1 MSSNTTYYQYREVKV
16 KIAHRLQM
24 LDGWTVYG
32 YYADNSDPMTD
43 YYDPAF
49 WGGIATKNGYTL
61 VVDHSSPAQEY
72 RRTYTVKTNGTQ
84 SAEIAAKIAKLEK
97 MTQDRGA
104 SAAEEATAKAAI
116 EKLKEKATEGTE
128 IREDYT
134 PGHLANPPRCNW
146 HIEKNGIII
155 DKGTGLL
162 KFSRVADISGSG
174 YTWEREQW
182 QKFNNLTRE
191 QWIQD
196 YTSRPQ
202 WGQYPTEKQA
212 INAYEEAAEN
222 YRLLDKF
229 NELIAR
235 FNNICGGMV
244 GNEGE
249 NGYTYEARKVT
260 KYRTVYKF
268 KEATTGS
275 FSAGQ
280 CFKLVNNFT
289 YGCSRGTV
297 YRLEKSDSAGVLVAR
312 RVSLKSNKT
321 LTGSADRSNFFGY
334 YTEDGNEDKRGRDK
348 DKFLKWI
355 ETGSIVWG
363 SVEEVREP
371 YEVEKMI
378 KVDANGNEYKPN
390 KETTAETPKASET
403 KTTDYTIKADTDTR
417 DGSPLFVVT
426 LNNKVDSETF
436 AAIRDEFKKI
446 GGYYSRFKK
455 GFIFREDPTDK
466 LTPEASEEANQE
478 EPATQ
483 EATTEA
489 AQETPAETA
498 EAPAEASE
506 EPATE
511 APEAS
516 ETRREAT
523 PEELQRVFGQFWQD
537 ITNGRKLYTA
547 ANGNIYDDK
556 NNLFF
561 IAGINAQENPQTI
574 PAADEYRPGNEPQN
588 DAQSAESIQT
598 EETPAEEEK
607 PQDEPHSAPGYTGPT
622 SDHFTPEEIAALV
635 NGEQVKKG
643 DGWRRRAYFSTPYTA
658 GVRFIY
664 SAYTTD
670 ADNIEPKHDP
680 SFSGFLYNNLF
691 YNDFKS
697 IAEAAA
703 DDINAA
709 ILEAIPTEA
718 AAETNAGT
726 LESYEQEQIESLRA
740 ADFTRDALTHFIEE
754 TTPSLYLYT
763 YRDELSA
770 AEAIRYILN
779 PAEVVKEYATE
790 YARTHGAAILKKY
803 IEYNKTRAAL
813 DQMQRDKTNPA
824 HMLKKINDATANG
837 DEKTYR
843 VTLTN
848 GATVKVEAHAVRR
861 LAYCGYM
868 SEWYISASDRAKL
881 PKDSNGRPADIKPA
895 DIVTITHGAR
905 VIYKAA

>member
-1 MSSNTTYYQYREVKV
+1 MSSNSTYYQYREVKV
-16 KIAHRLQM
+16 KIAHRLQQ

-72 RRTYTVKTNGTQ
+72 RRTYTVKTNGKQ

-162 KFSRVADISGSG
+162 KFSGVADISGSG

-182 QKFNNLTRE
+182 QKFNNLTRDE
-191 QWIQD
+191 WIKD

-202 WGQYPTEKQA
+202 WGRYPTEEQA
-212 INAYEEAAEN
+212 IKAYEDAEKDYN
-222 YRLLDKF
+222 LLDKF

-235 FNNICGGMV
+235 FNNIAGGMV
-244 GNEGE
+244 SSDGDS
-249 NGYTYEARKVT
+249 GYTYEARKVT
-260 KYRTVYKF
+260 KYKTVYKF
-268 KEATTGS
+268 KPATSGS

-280 CFKLVNNFT
+280 CFRLKSSFT
-289 YGCSRGTV
+289 YGCSSGTV
-297 YRLEKSDSAGVLVAR
+297 YRLENVGTGDLLAAR
-312 RVSLKSNKT
+312 RVSLKSNKS
-321 LTGSADRSNFFGY
+321 LTGDANRSNFFGY
-334 YTEDGNEDKRGRDK
+334 YTADGAEDKRGRDK
-348 DKFLKWI
+348 DRFRAWI
-355 ETGSIVWG
+355 DKGAIEWG

-390 KETTAETPKASET
+390 KATEAPKASEAAT
-403 KTTDYTIKADTDTR
+403 ATAYTVKADTDTR

-426 LNNKVDSETF
+426 LNNRVDAETF
-436 AAIRDEFKKI
+436 SSIRDEFKRI
-446 GGYYSRFKK
+446 GGYYSKFKK
-455 GFIFREDPTDK
+455 GFIFKEDPTDK
-466 LTPEASEEANQE
+466 IENATREAAPEASEEVKQE

-483 EATTEA
+483 EATAEA
-489 AQETPAETA
+489 ATME
-498 EAPAEASE
+498 EAPAA
-506 EPATE
+506 
-511 APEAS
+511 
-516 ETRREAT
+516 ETRHEAT
-523 PEELQRVFGQFWQD
+523 PEELQRVFGDIWTE

-547 ANGNIYDDK
+547 ANGNIYDDQ
-556 NNLFF
+556 NNLFYIN
-561 IAGINAQENPQTI
+561 IAPAKEPETI
-574 PAADEYRPGNEPQN
+574 AASEAPTQDAQN

-598 EETPAEEEK
+598 EKTPAEDEK
-607 PQDEPHSAPGYTGPT
+607 QQDESKKAAPGYTGPA
-622 SDHFTPEEIAALV
+622 SDFFTPDEIETLK

-643 DGWRRRAYFSTPYTA
+643 DGWRRRAYFSTPYAA
-658 GVRFIY
+658 GVRFVYGIQ
-664 SAYTTD
+664 TTD
-670 ADNIEPKHDP
+670 AGNITPRHDAD
-680 SFSGFLYNNLF
+680 FSGLIFNNSF

-697 IAEAAA
+697 ITEEAA

-709 ILEAIPTEA
+709 IIEAIPTQA
-718 AAETNAGT
+718 AAEANAGT
-726 LESYEQEQIESLRA
+726 LEKYEQEQIESLRA
-740 ADFTRDALTHFIEE
+740 ADFTRGALTHFIEE

-763 YRDELSA
+763 YRDDLNGE
-770 AEAIRYILN
+770 EAIRYLLN
-779 PAEVVKEYATE
+779 PAEVVQEYATQ
-790 YARTHGAAILKKY
+790 YAKTHGAEILKKY
-803 IEYNKTRAAL
+803 ISYDKTRAAL
-813 DQMQRDKTNPA
+813 DEMKRDKTNPA
-824 HMLKKINDATANG
+824 HMLKRINDATANG

-881 PKDSNGRPADIKPA
+881 PKDENGRPADVRPA

-905 VIYKAA
+905 IIYKAA